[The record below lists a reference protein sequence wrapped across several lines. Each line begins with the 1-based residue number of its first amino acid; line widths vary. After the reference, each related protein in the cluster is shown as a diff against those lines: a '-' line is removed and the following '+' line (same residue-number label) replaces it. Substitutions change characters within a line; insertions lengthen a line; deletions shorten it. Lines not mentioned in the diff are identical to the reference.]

1 MRLLTSCIY
10 AFGLMA
16 LVTAQPV
23 PKEDARYQPG
33 KFKVA
38 WIESPNY
45 NARPVDALVDT
56 IVLHHTAGPTTS
68 SCVRWFENTES
79 QVSAHY
85 VVGKDGSIIQ
95 MVMPFYR
102 AWHAGVSR
110 DPRGKENLNNFT
122 VGIEIVNVG
131 NGQDPYPPD
140 QVMAVRLLCGY
151 LCRYKYRNQIVQI
164 LSHEYIAVPPGR
176 KNDPINYP
184 WDSLYDLADELGVR
198 LVYGRSDR
206 GTILREPVKPSK
218 G

>member
-1 MRLLTSCIY
+1 MKGPIAVIVTC
-10 AFGLMA
+10 AFLGLA
-16 LVTAQPV
+16 NAQSAPL
-23 PKEDARYQPG
+23 EDARYRPG

-38 WIESPNY
+38 WIESPNF
-45 NARPVDALVDT
+45 NNRPGDTLVDT
-56 IVLHHTAGPTTS
+56 IVLHHTAGPTTA

-85 VVGKDGSIIQ
+85 VVGKDGSIIS
-95 MVMPFYR
+95 MVNPFYR
-102 AWHAGVSR
+102 AWHGGASK
-110 DPRGKENLNNFT
+110 DPRGKENLNNFS

-131 NGQDPYPPD
+131 NGKDPYTPD

-184 WDSLYDLADELGVR
+184 WESLYDVADELGVK
-198 LVYGRSDR
+198 LVYGRADKTPTNR
-206 GTILREPVKPSK
+206 VPVKSQN
-218 G
+218 